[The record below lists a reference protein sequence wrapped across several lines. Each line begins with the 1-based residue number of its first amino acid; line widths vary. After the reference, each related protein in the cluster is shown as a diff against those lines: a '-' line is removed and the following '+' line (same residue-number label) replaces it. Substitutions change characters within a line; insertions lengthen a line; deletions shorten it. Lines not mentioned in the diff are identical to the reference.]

1 MIGLNVGDGVNSFTL
16 PESMNESSLLA
27 LANTSNV
34 GTPGV
39 YIFRVD
45 EETVGAPAGKI
56 LQSIVYYDYTRVV
69 YYSL

>member
-16 PESMNESSLLA
+16 PESMNESSLMA
-27 LANTSNV
+27 LVNTSNV

-56 LQSIVYYDYTRVV
+56 